1 MDLVAIMVVYKN
13 GDWLKVGP
21 YSFKEHYPD
30 VPLILINNSVE
41 CDTELLVKVAKDLNV
56 EIVDNVEYKPSHG
69 GGLAC
74 GVKIAKQKKYRYMMI
89 IEADCLFFEGETN
102 LKVSLKELKQSKA
115 WVTYVLPTVNG
126 LPHPVGSVWDL
137 KFIDEKKDASSWE
150 LPPKSA
156 KERQESGIVVKMTD
170 PWFYSH
176 FDPSHKLFWRAIK
189 ASQCKRVHSG
199 KGKGLKH
206 FWRNEHSRVGRT
218 KDETPQTAIER
229 MERWGP
235 EMYGILAKVKEHME
249 QNAVDHPKEKP

>member
-1 MDLVAIMVVYKN
+1 
-13 GDWLKVGP
+13 
-21 YSFKEHYPD
+21 
-30 VPLILINNSVE
+30 
-41 CDTELLVKVAKDLNV
+41 
-56 EIVDNVEYKPSHG
+56 
-69 GGLAC
+69 
-74 GVKIAKQKKYRYMMI
+74 MMI

-150 LPPKSA
+150 LQPKSA

-218 KDETPQTAIER
+218 KDETPQTAIEW
-229 MERWGP
+229 MEGWRP
-235 EMYGILAKVKEHME
+235 EMYGILAKVKELICT
-249 QNAVDHPKEKP
+249 